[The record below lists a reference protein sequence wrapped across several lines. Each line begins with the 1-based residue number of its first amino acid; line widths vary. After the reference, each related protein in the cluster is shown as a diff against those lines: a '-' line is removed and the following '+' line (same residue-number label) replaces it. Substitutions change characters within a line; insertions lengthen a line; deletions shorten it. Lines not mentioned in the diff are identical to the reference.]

1 MRRAT
6 FPSQGKQQVVAGAD
20 SQRDSGLRVDPNR
33 GQGPLRKYID
43 QAPLGGPLLTDRGLD
58 INKTKNDIN
67 KLKVCFILC
76 ILT

>member
-6 FPSQGKQQVVAGAD
+6 FSSQGEQQVVEGAD
-20 SQRDSGLRVDPNR
+20 SRRDSGLRADPNR
-33 GQGPLRKYID
+33 GQEPLRKYID
-43 QAPLGGPLLTDRGLD
+43 QAPLGRPLLTDRGLD

-67 KLKVCFILC
+67 KLKVRLILC